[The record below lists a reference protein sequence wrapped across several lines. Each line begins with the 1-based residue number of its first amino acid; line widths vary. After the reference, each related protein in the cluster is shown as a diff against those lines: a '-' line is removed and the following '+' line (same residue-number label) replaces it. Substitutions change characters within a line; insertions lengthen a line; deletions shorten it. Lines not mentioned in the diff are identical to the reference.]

1 MPFSGGGDSRVH
13 IYGDTP
19 RHTPRQPTPHT
30 AHPATTP
37 QRRGGGDSR
46 VHVYRD
52 TPRNPGTPHTTPRTP
67 RAHDTPHATPQGR
80 GGGDKRVHIYGEQKH
95 TPPHTPRATPR
106 AHPRRYT
113 NAARAS
119 YTCLDSPKPVQM
131 QRGIPRATLR
141 ASHARS
147 RGTSASRRSV
157 LLQHVTAPTVPR
169 EGQPKIGRVRLPV
182 RGY

>member
-1 MPFSGGGDSRVH
+1 MH

-106 AHPRRYT
+106 AHPRRYS

>member
-1 MPFSGGGDSRVH
+1 MH
-13 IYGDTP
+13 IYGN
-19 RHTPRQPTPHT
+19 TPRQPHT
-30 AHPATTP
+30 AHHTPPHPATTAGG
-37 QRRGGGDSR
+37 GGGDKR

-52 TPRNPGTPHTTPRTP
+52 TPHNPDTRHTTPRTP
-67 RAHDTPHATPQGR
+67 RAHDTPHATPAGR
-80 GGGDKRVHIYGEQKH
+80 GGDKRVHIYGEQKH

-106 AHPRRYT
+106 AQPRRYT

-169 EGQPKIGRVRLPV
+169 EGQPKIGRIKLPV

>member
-1 MPFSGGGDSRVH
+1 MH

-19 RHTPRQPTPHT
+19 RQPHT
-30 AHPATTP
+30 AHRTPRHTATTA
-37 QRRGGGDSR
+37 GGGDKR

-67 RAHDTPHATPQGR
+67 RAHDTPPRNPGGP
-80 GGGDKRVHIYGEQKH
+80 GGGVTSVCIYTGEQKH
-95 TPPHTPRATPR
+95 TPPHAPRATPR
-106 AHPRRYT
+106 AQPRRYT

>member
-1 MPFSGGGDSRVH
+1 MCIYTGTPHDS
-13 IYGDTP
+13 
-19 RHTPRQPTPHT
+19 PTPHT
-30 AHPATTP
+30 AHPATP
-37 QRRGGGDSR
+37 PPRRGGGDSR

-52 TPRNPGTPHTTPRTP
+52 TPRNPGTPHTPRTRHTPRNP
-67 RAHDTPHATPQGR
+67 AGP
-80 GGGDKRVHIYGEQKH
+80 GGVTAVCIYTGEQKH

-106 AHPRRYT
+106 AQPRRYT

>member
-1 MPFSGGGDSRVH
+1 MH
-13 IYGDTP
+13 IDGDTP
-19 RHTPRQPTPHT
+19 PHTPRQPHT
-30 AHPATTP
+30 AHRTPRHTATP
-37 QRRGGGDSR
+37 PRWRGGVTAVCMYTGTHHATPAHHTTHTPR
-46 VHVYRD
+46 TRH
-52 TPRNPGTPHTTPRTP
+52 TPRNPGGP
-67 RAHDTPHATPQGR
+67 

-95 TPPHTPRATPR
+95 TPPHAPRATPR
-106 AHPRRYT
+106 AQPRRYT

-169 EGQPKIGRVRLPV
+169 EGQPKIGRIKLPV

>member
-1 MPFSGGGDSRVH
+1 MCIYTATPHDSPTRH
-13 IYGDTP
+13 TTP
-19 RHTPRQPTPHT
+19 RHTP
-30 AHPATTP
+30 P
-37 QRRGGGDSR
+37 QQRGGGDKR

-52 TPRNPGTPHTTPRTP
+52 TPHNPDTRHTTPRTP
-67 RAHDTPHATPQGR
+67 RAHDTPHATPAGR
-80 GGGDKRVHIYGEQKH
+80 GGDKRVHIYGEQKH

-106 AHPRRYT
+106 AQPRRYT

-169 EGQPKIGRVRLPV
+169 EGQPKIGRIKLPV

>member
-1 MPFSGGGDSRVH
+1 MH
-13 IYGDTP
+13 IYGN
-19 RHTPRQPTPHT
+19 TPRQPHT
-30 AHPATTP
+30 AHHTPPHPATTA
-37 QRRGGGDSR
+37 GGVTSVCMYTGT
-46 VHVYRD
+46 HHT
-52 TPRNPGTPHTTPRTP
+52 TPTHGTPHHAHPAHTTHPTQPR
-67 RAHDTPHATPQGR
+67 RA

-106 AHPRRYT
+106 AQPRRYT

-169 EGQPKIGRVRLPV
+169 EGQPKIGRIKLPV

>member
-1 MPFSGGGDSRVH
+1 MH
-13 IYGDTP
+13 IYGN
-19 RHTPRQPTPHT
+19 TPRQPHT
-30 AHPATTP
+30 AHHTP
-37 QRRGGGDSR
+37 PHRHHGGGGDKR

-67 RAHDTPHATPQGR
+67 CAHDTPPRNPGGP
-80 GGGDKRVHIYGEQKH
+80 GGGDKRVHVYGGQKH
-95 TPPHTPRATPR
+95 TPPHAPRATPR
-106 AHPRRYT
+106 AQPRRYT